1 MENKYEPSICNNKMS
16 FDECELAILRQAVDE
31 SEEIKGKKTAMN
43 EDVQK
48 IVDILERFLQE
59 KPLICYGGTAINN
72 ILPKQSQFYNRELEI
87 PDYDFYSKNAL
98 NDAIELANIYADAG
112 YLEVEAK
119 AGVHHGTF
127 KVYVNFIPIADI
139 TSLHEDIFDALLAD
153 SIKVAGIK
161 YCPANFLRMNM
172 YLELSRPMGDVSRW
186 EKVFK
191 RLVLLNN
198 NYPVNPS
205 VNCEMVEFQ
214 KRMEEKTLNTI
225 LKSSKSSS
233 DKKEDISSEHL
244 EEDIHDV
251 IRNTLISM
259 DAIFIGGY
267 ACTLYSEYMTD
278 KDKRK
283 VKKTADFDVIIEDIE
298 KGAIILKERLEEKI
312 QKKIVM
318 IQHAEIS
325 EIIPRHIE
333 IKIEGDSVAFLYEPI
348 ACHNYN
354 KITIENSITV
364 NVATID
370 TLLSFYLAFMYAKK
384 KYYNK
389 DKILCMAMFLFDV
402 QEKNRL
408 KQKGL
413 LKRFSLL
420 CIGKQSSLEQIR
432 SEKADKYKELRDKKY
447 TPEYDEWFLK
457 YNPNSG
463 RRHVLKK
470 NRIKKQP
477 DFVFSPAN
485 KVTLNVENKSKETKV
500 KFKITGKKKKPKR
513 RFGKK
518 TFKQFLF

>member
-1 MENKYEPSICNNKMS
+1 
-16 FDECELAILRQAVDE
+16 
-31 SEEIKGKKTAMN
+31 
-43 EDVQK
+43 
-48 IVDILERFLQE
+48 
-59 KPLICYGGTAINN
+59 
-72 ILPKQSQFYNRELEI
+72 
-87 PDYDFYSKNAL
+87 
-98 NDAIELANIYADAG
+98 
-112 YLEVEAK
+112 
-119 AGVHHGTF
+119 
-127 KVYVNFIPIADI
+127 
-139 TSLHEDIFDALLAD
+139 
-153 SIKVAGIK
+153 
-161 YCPANFLRMNM
+161 
-172 YLELSRPMGDVSRW
+172 
-186 EKVFK
+186 
-191 RLVLLNN
+191 
-198 NYPVNPS
+198 
-205 VNCEMVEFQ
+205 MVEFQ
-214 KRMEEKTLNTI
+214 KKMEAKTLSTI
-225 LKSSKSSS
+225 LKSSKSHSE
-233 DKKEDISSEHL
+233 DKEDISSEHL

-283 VKKTADFDVIIEDIE
+283 VKKTADFDVIMEDIE

-318 IQHAEIS
+318 VQHAEIS

-333 IKIEGDSVAFLYEPI
+333 IKIDDDSVAFLYEPI

-354 KITIENSITV
+354 KITIENGITV

-432 SEKADKYKELRDKKY
+432 SEKADKYKELRDKKN

-457 YNPNSG
+457 YNPHSG

-477 DFVFSPAN
+477 DFVFSQAN
-485 KVTLNVENKSKETKV
+485 KVQVNKVHVNKV
-500 KFKITGKKKKPKR
+500 DVKRDFNKQTKKKKKKKNNKQNR
-513 RFGKK
+513 RFFRK
-518 TFKQFLF
+518 TNKQFLF